1 MKQPITKISN
11 IITKVIKEI
20 NVTAEYSKW
29 QKLLLVALR
38 YTYYPCSRL
47 FLSSMRKRKAR
58 IIFEEVD
65 KFNKVYY
72 GLFRKYLNLKTWESS
87 FM

>member
-11 IITKVIKEI
+11 IITRVIKEI
-20 NVTAEYSKW
+20 NTKAEYSKW
-29 QKLLLVALR
+29 QKLLLMAFR

-47 FLSSMRKRKAR
+47 LLSSMRKRKAR

-65 KFNKVYY
+65 KYNKVFYII
-72 GLFRKYLNLKTWESS
+72 FRKYLIFNL
-87 FM
+87 